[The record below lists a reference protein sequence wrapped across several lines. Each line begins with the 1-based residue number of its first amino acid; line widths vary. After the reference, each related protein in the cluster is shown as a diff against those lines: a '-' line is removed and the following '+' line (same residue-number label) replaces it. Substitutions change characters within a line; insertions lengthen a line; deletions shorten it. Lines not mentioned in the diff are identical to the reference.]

1 MSTHH
6 KSSHEPHREDHVAT
20 DASSLGLDIP
30 FGSLDAAALAEL
42 PYTFR
47 PTGSFTRYYN
57 ECFS

>member
-6 KSSHEPHREDHVAT
+6 GTTQDTHHAGQAGADVNSP
-20 DASSLGLDIP
+20 GLDIP
-30 FGSLDAAALAEL
+30 FGSLDAAALSEL

-47 PTGSFTRYYN
+47 PTGTCARYYN